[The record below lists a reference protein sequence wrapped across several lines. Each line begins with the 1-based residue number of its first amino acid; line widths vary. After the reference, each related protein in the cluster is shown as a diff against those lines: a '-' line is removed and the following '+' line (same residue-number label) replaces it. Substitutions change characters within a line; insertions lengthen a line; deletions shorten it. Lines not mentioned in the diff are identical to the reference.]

1 MMLIIEVLT
10 VGAFFGLGISRC
22 WPRARS
28 AVQHGTNFIAN
39 GTTDGSAE
47 RIAGPAALH
56 KLPNFI
62 NQLRSLFAVWS
73 FWSDVLVYNEVANFG
88 RADMTKWNLVGIN
101 LVKSFSHSKYSL
113 PRFKIT
119 SYDVIPNA

>member
-1 MMLIIEVLT
+1 MLIIEVLT
-10 VGAFFGLGISRC
+10 VGADFFGLRIWRC
-22 WPRARS
+22 WPRGS

-73 FWSDVLVYNEVANFG
+73 FWSDVLVHNEVANFG

-101 LVKSFSHSKYSL
+101 LVKPFSRSIYSL